1 MALKGQTKAKPTLAE
16 AKARQSIKIREF
28 GAALRRAGI
37 NSLDAQ
43 ARALGLKR
51 STAWTIL
58 NAGHKASGLSAK
70 STADGKCYV
79 SIFIDD
85 LKAAVARP

>member
-16 AKARQSIKIREF
+16 PKARQSIKIRKF

-51 STAWTIL
+51 STAWTIPEL
-58 NAGHKASGLSAK
+58 SDLDGLAGPCFCERGLGLRLAFESHRTL
-70 STADGKCYV
+70 S
-79 SIFIDD
+79 
-85 LKAAVARP
+85 LLR